1 MNKQTRPAY
10 GNGCFADLPAIIQY
24 SLTGQTLPNGFAAD
38 WGDLLKRYDRVIT
51 ILADG
56 FGWRFFQRH
65 QQQPALQRF
74 LNHGKALRWTSQF
87 PSTTA
92 AHITCIH
99 TGLTPGES
107 GVHEW
112 QYYDP
117 AVDTIITP
125 LLFSFGGTT
134 KRDLLKNFKIAPQSI
149 YPTDDTIY
157 QQMARKGVQSHLY
170 GPAEFT
176 PSTYSDWLNRGAI
189 AYGYQSIAEAFV
201 NLRAQV
207 EAMTELAYFYLYYP
221 KIDSLGHTYG
231 PNSAQFDAEILL
243 FLYCLEEMILRP
255 LTGKAKKT
263 LLILTA
269 DHGQD
274 AITPSE
280 CIFVN
285 QDARFAGVER
295 FIKRNQQGQLL
306 IPAGSARDMFA
317 YIQSELLDEAYEFFA
332 TRLDGFATVYKTQE
346 LIDKGYFG
354 PTAPSQ
360 RFLERVGNLLI
371 LPHEGNSVWW
381 FEEES
386 KGMPF
391 FGHHGGLTPQEMEI
405 PVCLYEFA

>member
-1 MNKQTRPAY
+1 MQTTTVPAY
-10 GNGCFADLPAIIQY
+10 GHGCFADLPATIQHCL
-24 SLTGQTLPNGFAAD
+24 SGSALPAGCGAS
-38 WGDLLKRYDRVIT
+38 WGDFLQRYDRVIT

-56 FGWRFFQRH
+56 FGWRFFERH
-65 QQQPALQRF
+65 RQMPASQRF
-74 LNHGKALRWTSQF
+74 IQQGKALRWTSQF

-117 AVDTIITP
+117 AVGSIITP

-134 KRDLLKNFKIAPQSI
+134 KRDLLKNLQIAPQAI
-149 YPTDDTIY
+149 YPQEETIY
-157 QQMARKGVQSHLY
+157 QSLAKAGVQSHIY

-176 PSTYSDWLNRGAI
+176 PSTYSDWLNRGAVS
-189 AYGYQSIAEAFV
+189 YGYESIAEALTS
-201 NLRAQV
+201 LRIQV
-207 EAMTELAYFYLYYP
+207 EQTVDPAYFYLYFP
-221 KIDSLGHTYG
+221 KIDSLGHTNG
-231 PNSAQFDAEILL
+231 PNSAQFDAEIQM

-274 AITPSE
+274 TITPE
-280 CIFVN
+280 RCVFVN
-285 QDARFAGVER
+285 RDARFVGVER
-295 FIKRNQQGQLL
+295 FIKRNEHGHLL
-306 IPAGSARDMFA
+306 VPGGSARDMFV
-317 YIQSELLDEAYEFFA
+317 YIHEHLLDEAVEFFA
-332 TRLDGFATVYKTQE
+332 SRLDGFATVYKTQE
-346 LIDKGYFG
+346 LIDKHYFG

-360 RFLERVGNLLI
+360 RFLERVANLLI
-371 LPHEGNSVWW
+371 LPHEGESIWW
-381 FEEES
+381 YEEGS

-391 FGHHGGLTPQEMEI
+391 WGHHGGLTPQEMEI
-405 PVCLYEFA
+405 PVCLYGFE